1 MELSILLHTRDNSP
15 KRVQLEEVA
24 DMIREGRWPSGY
36 PPILL
41 VQGVFEGGTRQDDL
55 VRMSGLAVVSFTGM
69 DHNDLSELRQAAR
82 DDPHTMLLF
91 GSVDD
96 GLTVIYAYELDKSYD
111 VESQRKFYQ
120 KVLVYGNDYYEAQL
134 ETVPLRKG
142 KDVGKRRTLCHDPE
156 AYFNPNTDWFLAMEI
171 LEATR
176 PRSGKLK
183 SAEGLRERK
192 PNYKELQMT
201 LDEIEDWM
209 DHNIELRRNIVS
221 GRQEYRWLENN
232 AIEGTG
238 PWQNYDDHTLNTLYR
253 RMGKV
258 KAVKREEID
267 WEVHSE
273 YVKDFN
279 PFLDYLERLP
289 PWNGEDYI
297 LAQAAG
303 VIVEGGIE
311 ACWDF
316 IECFRRWFVA
326 MVAAWIN
333 PEVVNHMVLVF
344 IGRQGIG
351 KTRWM
356 NHLLP
361 PCLRSYYCTQNG
373 IGRNDKD
380 AEIALSQYALINCE
394 ELDKMSLSDMNAMK
408 RAITLNYT
416 NVRKPYDR
424 YAERRPHIA
433 TFCGTGNNEKFLND
447 PTGTRR
453 WLAFKVE
460 SILSPL
466 VMPFEYEGLYAQ
478 AYYLYKEG
486 FQYWF
491 DDSEAADQRNSRFMV
506 PNLERQLVY
515 RHFLK
520 PKEDEPCEFVDVVTA
535 LQMFPVNVSS
545 KIRKEAVD
553 QAFIDLGFESV
564 TLDGNPGYFAIV
576 RKPDEVRAMGLQMGY
591 NARRVM
597 NSEAY

>member
-15 KRVQLEEVA
+15 KRIQLEEVA

-69 DHNDLSELRQAAR
+69 DHNGLSELRKAAR

-134 ETVPLRKG
+134 EIPPLRKG

-156 AYFNPNTDWFLAMEI
+156 AYFNPNAEWFLAMEI

-183 SAEGLRERK
+183 STEGLRERK
-192 PNYKELQMT
+192 PNYKELMMS

-209 DHNIELRRNIVS
+209 DHHIELRRNIVS
-221 GRQEYRWLENN
+221 GRQEYRWLEND

-238 PWQNYDDHTLNTLYR
+238 PWLNYDDHTLNTLYR
-253 RMGKV
+253 RMKKV
-258 KAVKREEID
+258 KEVKREEID

-289 PWNGEDYI
+289 PWDGNDYI

-303 VIVEGGIE
+303 VIVEGGLE
-311 ACWDF
+311 ACKDF

-333 PEVVNHMVLVF
+333 PEVVNHMVLVL

-361 PCLRSYYCTQNG
+361 PSLRSYYCTQNG

-380 AEIALSQYALINCE
+380 TEIALSQYALINCE
-394 ELDKMSLSDMNAMK
+394 ELDKMSLGDMNAMK

-478 AYYLYKEG
+478 AYYLYKQG

-491 DDSEAADQRNSRFMV
+491 EDSEAADQRNSRFMV

-515 RHFLK
+515 RYFLK

-597 NSEAY
+597 NSEAS

>member
-1 MELSILLHTRDNSP
+1 
-15 KRVQLEEVA
+15 
-24 DMIREGRWPSGY
+24 MIREGRWPSGY

-41 VQGVFEGGTRQDDL
+41 VQGVFEGGTRQDEL

-69 DHNDLSELRQAAR
+69 DHNGLSELRKAAR

-134 ETVPLRKG
+134 EIPPLRKG
-142 KDVGKRRTLCHDPE
+142 KDVGKRRTLSHDPE
-156 AYFNPNTDWFLAMEI
+156 AYFNPNAEWFLAMEI

-183 SAEGLRERK
+183 STEGLRERK
-192 PNYKELQMT
+192 PNYKELMMS

-209 DHNIELRRNIVS
+209 DHHIELRRNIVS
-221 GRQEYRWLENN
+221 GRQEYRWLEND

-238 PWQNYDDHTLNTLYR
+238 PWLNYDDHTLNTLYR
-253 RMGKV
+253 RMKKV
-258 KAVKREEID
+258 KEVKREEID

-289 PWNGEDYI
+289 PWDGNDYI

-303 VIVEGGIE
+303 VIVEGGLE
-311 ACWDF
+311 ACKDF

-333 PEVVNHMVLVF
+333 PEVVNHMVLVL

-361 PCLRSYYCTQNG
+361 PSLRSYYCTQNG

-380 AEIALSQYALINCE
+380 TEIALSQYALINCE
-394 ELDKMSLSDMNAMK
+394 ELDKMSLGDMNAMK

-478 AYYLYKEG
+478 AYYLYKQG

-491 DDSEAADQRNSRFMV
+491 EDSEAADQRNSRFMV

-515 RHFLK
+515 RYFLK

-597 NSEAY
+597 NSEAS

>member
-1 MELSILLHTRDNSP
+1 MKLSILQHPKDNNPRTVSIG
-15 KRVQLEEVA
+15 EVA
-24 DMIREGRWPSGY
+24 DLIREGRWPSGY

-41 VQGVFEGGTRQDDL
+41 VQGVFEGGTKQSDI
-55 VRMSGLAVVSFTGM
+55 VRMSGLAVACFPPG
-69 DHNDLSELRQAAR
+69 DGNNLSELRLSAR
-82 DDPHTMLLF
+82 DDPHTLLMF
-91 GSVDD
+91 GNVDE
-96 GLTVIYAYELDKSYD
+96 GLTVIYAYEIDKSYD

-120 KVLVYGNDYYEAQL
+120 KVLLYGNDYYEAQL
-134 ETVPLRKG
+134 EAPPLRKG
-142 KDVGKRRTLCHDPE
+142 KDVGKRCTLCHDPD
-156 AYFNPNTDWFLAMEI
+156 AYFNPNADWFFAMEI

-183 SAEGLRERK
+183 STAG
-192 PNYKELQMT
+192 
-201 LDEIEDWM
+201 
-209 DHNIELRRNIVS
+209 VS
-221 GRQEYRWLENN
+221 GRQEYRWLEND

-238 PWQNYDDHTLNTLYR
+238 PWLNYDDHTLNTLYR
-253 RMGKV
+253 RMKKV
-258 KAVKREEID
+258 KEVKREEID

-289 PWNGEDYI
+289 PWDGNDYI

-303 VIVEGGIE
+303 VIVEGGLE
-311 ACWDF
+311 ACKDF

-333 PEVVNHMVLVF
+333 PEVVNHMVLVL

-361 PCLRSYYCTQNG
+361 PSLRSYYCTQNG

-380 AEIALSQYALINCE
+380 TEIALSQYALINCE
-394 ELDKMSLSDMNAMK
+394 ELDKMSLGDMNAMK

-515 RHFLK
+515 RYFLK

-564 TLDGNPGYFAIV
+564 TLDGSPGYFAIV

-597 NSEAY
+597 NSESS

>member
-1 MELSILLHTRDNSP
+1 
-15 KRVQLEEVA
+15 
-24 DMIREGRWPSGY
+24 MIREGRWPSGY

-69 DHNDLSELRQAAR
+69 DHNGLSELRKAAR

-134 ETVPLRKG
+134 EIPPLRKG
-142 KDVGKRRTLCHDPE
+142 KDVGKRRTLSHDPE
-156 AYFNPNTDWFLAMEI
+156 AYFNPNAEWFLAMEI

-183 SAEGLRERK
+183 STEGLRERK
-192 PNYKELQMT
+192 PNYKELMMS

-209 DHNIELRRNIVS
+209 DHHIELRRNIVS
-221 GRQEYRWLENN
+221 GRQEYRWLEND

-238 PWQNYDDHTLNTLYR
+238 PWLNYDDHTLNTLYR
-253 RMGKV
+253 RMKKV
-258 KAVKREEID
+258 KEVKREEID

-289 PWNGEDYI
+289 PWDGNDYI

-303 VIVEGGIE
+303 VIVEGGLE
-311 ACWDF
+311 ACKDF

-333 PEVVNHMVLVF
+333 PEVVNHMVLVL

-361 PCLRSYYCTQNG
+361 PSLRSYYCTQNG

-380 AEIALSQYALINCE
+380 TEIALSQYALINCE
-394 ELDKMSLSDMNAMK
+394 ELDKMSLGDMNAMK

-491 DDSEAADQRNSRFMV
+491 DDSEAANQRNSRFMV

-515 RHFLK
+515 RYFLK

-535 LQMFPVNVSS
+535 LQIFPVNVSS

-597 NSEAY
+597 NSEAS

>member
-1 MELSILLHTRDNSP
+1 
-15 KRVQLEEVA
+15 
-24 DMIREGRWPSGY
+24 MIREGRWPSGY

-69 DHNDLSELRQAAR
+69 DHNGLSELRKAAR

-134 ETVPLRKG
+134 EIPPLRKG

-156 AYFNPNTDWFLAMEI
+156 AYFNPNAEWFLAMEI

-183 SAEGLRERK
+183 STEGLRERK
-192 PNYKELQMT
+192 PNYKELMMS

-209 DHNIELRRNIVS
+209 DHHIELRRNIVS
-221 GRQEYRWLENN
+221 GRQEYRWLEND

-238 PWQNYDDHTLNTLYR
+238 PWLNYDDHTLNTLYR
-253 RMGKV
+253 RMKKV
-258 KAVKREEID
+258 KEVKREEID

-289 PWNGEDYI
+289 PWDGNDYI

-303 VIVEGGIE
+303 VIVEGGLE
-311 ACWDF
+311 AYKDF

-333 PEVVNHMVLVF
+333 PEVVNHMVLVL

-361 PCLRSYYCTQNG
+361 PSLRSYYCTQNG

-380 AEIALSQYALINCE
+380 TEIALSQYALINCE
-394 ELDKMSLSDMNAMK
+394 ELDKMSLGDMNAMK

-515 RHFLK
+515 RYFLK

-535 LQMFPVNVSS
+535 LQMFPVNV
-545 KIRKEAVD
+545 
-553 QAFIDLGFESV
+553 
-564 TLDGNPGYFAIV
+564 
-576 RKPDEVRAMGLQMGY
+576 
-591 NARRVM
+591 
-597 NSEAY
+597 